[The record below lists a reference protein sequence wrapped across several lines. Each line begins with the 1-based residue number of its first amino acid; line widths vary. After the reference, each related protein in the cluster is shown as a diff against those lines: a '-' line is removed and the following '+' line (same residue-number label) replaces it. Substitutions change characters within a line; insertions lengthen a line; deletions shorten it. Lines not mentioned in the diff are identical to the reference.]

1 MIDKI
6 RKYKIEEFSNRDIID
21 QNNKY
26 ADNKIE
32 LKLSVLQFYCNLWY
46 NSVVEQVLMQRKVGI
61 HYI

>member
-21 QNNKY
+21 QNNKDP
-26 ADNKIE
+26 DNKIE

-46 NSVVEQVLMQRKVGI
+46 NNVIEQVLMQRKVGI

>member
-1 MIDKI
+1 MINKI
-6 RKYKIEEFSNRDIID
+6 RKYKIEEFSNSDIID

-46 NSVVEQVLMQRKVGI
+46 NSVVERVLM
-61 HYI
+61 